1 MERKLVA
8 ESGLDFARYDEV
20 YAGPIHG
27 VNPLRMLSSI
37 FKLAIGTVQSFG
49 KMLSIR
55 PKVILLTGG
64 WSNLPVAVVA
74 WILRIPIVIYLPDIE
89 PGLTIKVL
97 QRFASKVAITV
108 DSSAQYFPAGKTV
121 ITGYPL
127 QDNRLTATREEGLA
141 HFQLDDNRKTLLVF
155 GGSRGARN
163 INIAIGDNLQK
174 LLDDG
179 LQVIHVTGTLDY
191 ERTMEQV
198 SELKDHP
205 RYHPFP
211 YLHDDMGLAFAVADL
226 VVCRSG
232 ASTLA
237 ELPLFGLASILVPY
251 PYAWRYQKVNAD
263 YLADNNAGIR
273 VNDEDM
279 SEQLYDTIRTLITD
293 EKRLSEMQAN
303 AKALANPDGSKQLAQ
318 LLVEIGG
325 A

>member
-8 ESGLDFARYDEV
+8 ESGLDFVRYDEV

-27 VNPLRMLSSI
+27 VNPLRMLTSVV
-37 FKLAIGTVQSFG
+37 KLAVGTIQSFG
-49 KMLSIR
+49 KLLSIR

-74 WILRIPIVIYLPDIE
+74 WVLRIPIVIYLPDIE

-108 DSSAQYFPAGKTV
+108 ESSEVYFPNGKTV

-127 QDNRLTATREEGLA
+127 QDNRLTATRDTGLK
-141 HFQLDDNRKTLLVF
+141 HFDLSADRRTLLVF

-163 INIAIGDNLQK
+163 INIAISDNIQS

-191 ERTMEQV
+191 DRTLEQV
-198 SELKDHP
+198 GELKNHP
-205 RYHPFP
+205 QYRVFP

-263 YLADNNAGIR
+263 YLADKGAGIR
-273 VNDEDM
+273 LNDEDM
-279 SEQLYDTIRTLITD
+279 SEQLYDTIKTLMSDNT
-293 EKRLSEMQAN
+293 RLSAMQAN
-303 AKALANPDGSKQLAQ
+303 ATALANPDGSKQLAQ
-318 LLVEIGG
+318 LLIEIGG